1 MVGRILGAADFQ
13 RVLSQTP
20 LSRSAHFALHHVAAR
35 PLPLAAALKK
45 ATAAELSTAHAPVIP
60 SPVDDLV
67 GQWWLGLVV
76 PKRHARRS
84 VTRSLLKRQMREVV
98 RGVVSAVDLVS
109 GLVSAEGTTSA
120 LRGPALPPGLWVLRL
135 KAPFDKQQFP
145 SAASAALRASA
156 RAELT
161 QLVRRAALTLI
172 TAPTVVPVPASA
184 RQSAAAAVAPGP
196 R

>member
-1 MVGRILGAADFQ
+1 MVGRIVRAVDFE
-13 RVLSQTP
+13 RVLSQAP
-20 LSRSAHFALHHVAAR
+20 RSRSAHFALHHMAAR
-35 PLPLAAALKK
+35 PLSLAPALKAAA
-45 ATAAELSTAHAPVIP
+45 AEELSTGRAPVCP
-60 SPVDDLV
+60 QAVDDLS

-98 RGVVSAVDLVS
+98 RDVVRAVVPQLAPAAGSAAIADAS
-109 GLVSAEGTTSA
+109 
-120 LRGPALPPGLWVLRL
+120 LPPGLWVLRL

-156 RAELT
+156 RSELV
-161 QLVRRAALTLI
+161 QLLHRAATQ
-172 TAPTVVPVPASA
+172 PKS
-184 RQSAAAAVAPGP
+184 QAAAMAPGP